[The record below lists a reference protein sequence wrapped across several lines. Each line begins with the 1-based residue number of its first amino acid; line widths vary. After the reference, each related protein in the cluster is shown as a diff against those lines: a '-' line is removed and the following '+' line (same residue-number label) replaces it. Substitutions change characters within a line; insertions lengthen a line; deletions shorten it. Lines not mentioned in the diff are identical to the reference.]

1 MDVKVLGTGC
11 ANCRALE
18 TATREALDTAT
29 REALDA
35 TGADATV
42 QKVEEMAEIVGYG
55 VMGLPALVVDG
66 EVVLAGR
73 VPDPDELTELLVAAD

>member
-18 TATREALDTAT
+18 DAAREAV
-29 REALDA
+29 EAA
-35 TGADATV
+35 GMEADLE
-42 QKVEEMAEIVGYG
+42 KIEEMAEIVEYG

-66 EVVLAGR
+66 EVVVAGR
-73 VPDPDELTELLVAAD
+73 VPAADELSDLLASRA